1 MKRKQIYY
9 STRTYP
15 NRIAYTYILKYFFSG
30 KKKKDRAKVGAIKV
44 QADIFAERLMMKV
57 FSC

>member
-15 NRIAYTYILKYFFSG
+15 NRIAYTYILKYFFFW
-30 KKKKDRAKVGAIKV
+30 KKKDRAKVGVIKV